1 MKLVLLFTTI
11 VLLTTAVAQET
22 HPDCEYHGQTYKFQ
36 ESWPNNCARC
46 TCLQASTV
54 ICGPDIC
61 STCKYGS
68 PTMYYPHKGF
78 FLDGCKTCECYDGIV
93 SCTDETELCEKVQ
106 AAKENAARIAKELEE
121 ISDADLSL

>member
-54 ICGPDIC
+54 ICGPDVSILRKIAL
-61 STCKYGS
+61 SGFIDRNMYLSQLS
-68 PTMYYPHKGF
+68 P
-78 FLDGCKTCECYDGIV
+78 
-93 SCTDETELCEKVQ
+93 
-106 AAKENAARIAKELEE
+106 
-121 ISDADLSL
+121 